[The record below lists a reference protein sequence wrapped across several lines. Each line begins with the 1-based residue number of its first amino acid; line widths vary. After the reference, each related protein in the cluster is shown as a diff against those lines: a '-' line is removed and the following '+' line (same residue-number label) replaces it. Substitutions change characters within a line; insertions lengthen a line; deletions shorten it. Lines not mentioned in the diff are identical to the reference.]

1 MPIEHFGSARI
12 SPNGQAG
19 IPVELRRALG
29 IYKQSRPIQV
39 FADVE
44 NREIHLIEGVDGENL
59 YELLRRLN
67 RVQARSPSG

>member
-1 MPIEHFGSARI
+1 MPIEHFGSAKI

-19 IPVELRRALG
+19 IPIDLRRALG
-29 IYKQSRPIQV
+29 IKDQSRPVQV

-44 NREIHLIEGVDGENL
+44 KREIHLIEGVDAENL

-67 RVQARSPSG
+67 RASGKKP

>member
-1 MPIEHFGSARI
+1 MPIEHFGSAKI

-29 IYKQSRPIQV
+29 INKKSQSVQV

-44 NREIHLIEGVDGENL
+44 KREIHLVEGPDAENL
-59 YELLRRLN
+59 YQLLRRIK
-67 RVQARSPSG
+67 RASTSTP